1 MHDQYTALVA
11 VSDTAYS
18 FDSLFSYKVPK
29 SLSDSIKKGKRV
41 LVPFGKGNAIREG
54 MVFECIQSS
63 EDDQR
68 LKAIIDVLDE
78 ECALDNEMLE
88 MAKYLSETTFCTYY
102 EAVKAV
108 LPPAMRYKKHSVF
121 VLNTQ
126 NINAPLNDAE
136 LCYLQSI
143 EGIKNISKRIEA
155 DFAKNQNV
163 INSLIDKGVITQ
175 SGLLK
180 RKAGELFVKVAAVTE
195 DFKQNQL
202 NYKLTP
208 KQSKAAKF
216 ILENTGATV
225 REVCEH
231 CDINEGVVKK
241 LRDNGVVL
249 LFEERKY
256 RIPKS
261 DVSQRS
267 LDEIELSDHQ
277 FSAYSRIASHLKRSE
292 QTAKAFL
299 LHGVTGSGKTAVFAK
314 LIQKAV
320 DCGKK
325 VIYLVPEISLTP
337 QMSQYFVSL
346 FGDRVAL
353 IHSALSM
360 GRRLDEYTRIK
371 NGDVDIVIG
380 TRSAIFAPL
389 KDIGLIIIDE
399 EGSSTY
405 KSESAPRYNTIA
417 VARHRC
423 RTHKS
428 VLLLASATP
437 TIESYY
443 LAQKGVYELVTL
455 SERYHKNPLPDTEI
469 IDMSEE
475 ELYGKYS
482 SFSLS
487 LKNAVDE
494 NLKNKEQ
501 TILLLN
507 RRGYHTIINCR
518 DCHKAIFC
526 PSCSVPMTYHKTKNI
541 LMCHYCGH
549 SEDFNNE
556 CPECHGTHLKP
567 GGFGT
572 QKLEEE
578 VAELFPDAR
587 VLRMDADTSSNMLE
601 YEKAY
606 DEFSKGEYDILLG
619 TQMIGKGLDF
629 PNVTLVGV
637 LSIDKALY
645 TGDFRSYEHTF
656 SLITQVIGRSGRG
669 FKKGRAYL
677 QTYIPDHY
685 VLNLAANQD
694 YNEFYAQEIAIRK
707 AFLYPPICDLCVVGL
722 NGKDDEA
729 VENAGK
735 YFLDVMKQH
744 ISNEKPNLALRVL
757 GLARCGFERI
767 DERYRYRI
775 ILKCKNTV
783 DFRMFLTSVIK
794 HACKS
799 KHFNGVSVYA
809 DLNGEVGY

>member
-1 MHDQYTALVA
+1 MQNHYIALVA

-18 FDSLFSYKVPK
+18 FDLLFSYKIPNNLL
-29 SLSDSIKKGKRV
+29 SLVQKGKRV
-41 LVPFGKGNAIREG
+41 LVPFGRSNAMREG
-54 MVFECIQSS
+54 MVFDWLISGDVDEN
-63 EDDQR
+63 
-68 LKAIIDVLDE
+68 LKYIADVLDDDVV
-78 ECALDNEMLE
+78 LDDEMLE
-88 MAKYLSETTFCTYY
+88 IARYLSETTFCTYY

-108 LPPAMRYKKHSVF
+108 LPPAMRYKKHSIF
-121 VLNTQ
+121 TLDLQ
-126 NINAPLNDAE
+126 NIDCPLSEAE
-136 LCYLQSI
+136 LDYLRSI
-143 EGIKNISKRIEA
+143 EGLKSISRRIESDMNDNA
-155 DFAKNQNV
+155 V
-163 INSLIDKGVITQ
+163 IINSLIEKGVIKQ
-175 SGLLK
+175 SGVLK
-180 RKAGELFVKVAAVTE
+180 RRTGELFVKVASITDE
-195 DFKQNQL
+195 YKQNP
-202 NYKLTP
+202 NNFKLTP

-216 ILENTGATV
+216 ISENMGATV
-225 REVCEH
+225 KEICDN
-231 CDINEGVVKK
+231 CDINESVVKK
-241 LRDNGVVL
+241 LIQNGAVM
-249 LFEERKY
+249 LFDERKY

-261 DVSQRS
+261 ETVQKSV
-267 LDEIELSDHQ
+267 DELILSDHQ
-277 FSAYSRIASHLKRSE
+277 YSAYSKVASHLCE
-292 QTAKAFL
+292 NNQNAKAFL

-314 LIQKAV
+314 LIQKTV
-320 DCGKK
+320 GCGKS

-360 GRRLDEYTRIK
+360 GRRLDEYARIK
-371 NGDVDIVIG
+371 SGEADIVIG

-389 KDIGLIIIDE
+389 KNIGLIIIDE
-399 EGSSTY
+399 EGSNTY
-405 KSESAPRYNTIA
+405 KSESAPRYNTID
-417 VARHRC
+417 VAKHRC
-423 RTHKS
+423 RAHKS
-428 VLLLASATP
+428 VMLLASATP

-443 LAQKGVYELVTL
+443 LAQKGVYELVSLT
-455 SERYHKNPLPDTEI
+455 ERYHNNPLPDTNI
-469 IDMSEE
+469 VDMSTQD
-475 ELYGKYS
+475 LCGKYF
-482 SFSLS
+482 SFSQD

-494 NLKNKEQ
+494 NLKNNEQ

-526 PSCSVPMTYHKTKNI
+526 PSCSVPMTYHKSKNI

-549 SEDFNNE
+549 IEMFNNE

-578 VAELFPDAR
+578 VSELFPDAR
-587 VLRMDADTSSNMLE
+587 ILRMDADTSSNMLE

-606 DEFSKGEYDILLG
+606 DDFSRGEYDILLG

-669 FKKGRAYL
+669 HKPGRAFL
-677 QTYIPDHY
+677 QTYMPDHY

-694 YNEFYAQEIAIRK
+694 YKEFYSQEIAVRK
-707 AFLYPPICDLCVVGL
+707 AFLYPPLCDLCVVGIS
-722 NGKDDEA
+722 GKDDEA
-729 VENAGK
+729 VEAAGK
-735 YFLDVMKQH
+735 YFLDVMKKY
-744 ISNEKPNLALRVL
+744 ISREKPKIVLRVL

-775 ILKCKNTV
+775 ILKCKNTS
-783 DFRMFLTSVIK
+783 DFRNFLASVIK
-794 HACKS
+794 QACKS
-799 KHFNGVSVYA
+799 KKFNGITIYA